1 MYQKCVAVCNPATN
15 WPLVSWSLAIQDF
28 VVADICQWQKFI
40 MYKNET
46 QKINME
52 DTLLIMKQIN
62 VLNNYRYFLQRLFT
76 PRRYENY
83 RIKGKYGGDWKIGK
97 LVHYMPCDMLCTLNT
112 KVDWTINV
120 YLQIPWKFTKILLK
134 VLAEMLRNHTVTTA
148 TYIRYHHQWQQQGI

>member
-1 MYQKCVAVCNPATN
+1 M
-15 WPLVSWSLAIQDF
+15 
-28 VVADICQWQKFI
+28 ADICQWQKFI

-62 VLNNYRYFLQRLFT
+62 VLNNYRYFLRRLFT

-112 KVDWTINV
+112 KVD
-120 YLQIPWKFTKILLK
+120 
-134 VLAEMLRNHTVTTA
+134 
-148 TYIRYHHQWQQQGI
+148 